1 MKRFIPDFTSIVTNV
16 EKMTYQ
22 PAADASDDDF
32 AFFIDNEFDEDVYD
46 ESP

>member
-16 EKMTYQ
+16 EKMTHQ
-22 PAADASDDDF
+22 PQADTSDDDF

-46 ESP
+46 EFP